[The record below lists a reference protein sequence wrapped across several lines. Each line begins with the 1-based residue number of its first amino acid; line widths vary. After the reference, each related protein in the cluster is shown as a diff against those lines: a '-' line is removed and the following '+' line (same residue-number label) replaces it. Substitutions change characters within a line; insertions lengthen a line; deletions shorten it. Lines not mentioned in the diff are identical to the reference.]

1 MDKLDTIIS
10 NLRNIL
16 ADLESLKRG
25 SNHNLIPPRSEFE
38 QLKELLNSPEW
49 PEAAN
54 PALICDMQ
62 SENEKAERGRGIIDM
77 MVDKNLSGLRFLDF
91 GCGEGHSVSYVSEQG
106 SKVSVGYDVK
116 EQWKKENTDTLI
128 YTTNFE
134 DVVKNGPYDA
144 VLMFDVL
151 DHLKGEKPVDVLKK
165 IRSVMDDKGLLYCY
179 VHPFT
184 SKHATHLYNK
194 LNKAYLHLV
203 FTPEELKQIL
213 PDFEGEPNFGVKY
226 PLKEYAAM
234 FMEAG
239 FHGTGPGF
247 SSKKEHIDPAER
259 FFRRKII
266 ADRISRNTGM
276 SGFPEYQLSVQGIS
290 YTLRK
295 S

>member
-1 MDKLDTIIS
+1 
-10 NLRNIL
+10 
-16 ADLESLKRG
+16 
-25 SNHNLIPPRSEFE
+25 
-38 QLKELLNSPEW
+38 
-49 PEAAN
+49 
-54 PALICDMQ
+54 
-62 SENEKAERGRGIIDM
+62 
-77 MVDKNLSGLRFLDF
+77 
-91 GCGEGHSVSYVSEQG
+91 
-106 SKVSVGYDVK
+106 
-116 EQWKKENTDTLI
+116 
-128 YTTNFE
+128 
-134 DVVKNGPYDA
+134 
-144 VLMFDVL
+144 MFDVL
-151 DHLKGEKPVDVLKK
+151 DHLKGEKPVDALKK

-194 LNKAYLHLV
+194 LNKAYLHLI

-226 PLKEYAAM
+226 PLKEYAAI

-259 FFRRKII
+259 FFRRKIV